1 MQKSLLKIFERV
13 FTVLA
18 LLHLTQGFLPLLLTG
33 GFSEGDSLTGGPSM
47 SSFDLSVVRN
57 ITYLIYLVTFI
68 LLCLRWK
75 KVILIFQKDN
85 YNWVFIVFIFC
96 SFLWSELPKDSLPAC
111 ITALGAS
118 MFGFYLATRYTLKE
132 QLELISW
139 SYVLIVVLSL
149 LFVVALPSY
158 GIMSGI
164 HKGAIRGIY
173 THKNIFGQA
182 MIIGTMAF
190 LIRAHAKQK
199 LFGSNWML
207 WLFFGTS
214 FTLVL
219 LSRSSTAAGNVL
231 IVVFLF
237 FVYRTFRWRYEILI
251 PTTLAAILVGF
262 ISFIL
267 ITNNAEAFLISIG
280 KDPTLTGRTDLWSL
294 VWDKIQEKPW
304 LGYGIEGF
312 WNGLDGPSQYV
323 VLGVK
328 TKVVYSHN
336 GFLDMWLTIGIVGI
350 VFFSICFILNAF
362 KAFRWIRQSR
372 ASEALWPLLYL
383 TYLLLANLTESP
395 LLLFNSIIWVMY
407 VMVSFSLLLPRQ
419 QQFGLTTARA

>member
-57 ITYLIYLVTFI
+57 LTYLIYLVTLV

-75 KVILIFQKDN
+75 KVILIFQRDS

-111 ITALGAS
+111 TTALGAS
-118 MFGFYLATRYTLKE
+118 IFGFYLATRYTLEE

-149 LFVVALPSY
+149 LFVVALPQY

-182 MIIGTMAF
+182 MIIGTMVF

-251 PTTLAAILVGF
+251 PTTLAGILIGF

-312 WNGLDGPSQYV
+312 WTGLDGPSQYV

-350 VFFSICFILNAF
+350 VFFSICFLLNAF
-362 KAFRWIRQSR
+362 KAFSWIRQSR

-419 QQFGLTTARA
+419 QQLGLTTARA

>member
-47 SSFDLSVVRN
+47 GSFDLSVVRN

-139 SYVLIVVLSL
+139 CYVLIVVLSL